1 MITLFKINEM
11 HTKLRWTFTALMMA
25 LVLMIGFTSTAACSK
40 SSTQGDRIG
49 VVVSITPLAEFVEAV
64 GGDKVGVSVMVPPGA
79 SPHAY
84 EPTPSQLIKVSN
96 ADIFVK
102 AGSGVEFELVWMDK
116 IIETNRDMLV
126 ADSSEGIELIQSVEE
141 DGHED
146 EEEHEHGG
154 LDPHIWTSPINAVRM
169 VANIYE
175 ALARIDPDNKS
186 YYEDNRDLYV
196 KELEALDT
204 DIRSQLTR
212 SGVKEFIVFHP
223 AWGYFA
229 RDYGLEEIPIE
240 VEGKEPSAE
249 DMARLIEEAQEKGIE
264 VIFVEPQ
271 FNPQSAQVI
280 ANAIGGVVVSI
291 DPLARDYA
299 ENLRKVAGKLAQLEE

>member
-1 MITLFKINEM
+1 MQMITLFKINET
-11 HTKLRWTFTALMMA
+11 HTKSRWTFTALMTA
-25 LVLMIGFTSTAACSK
+25 LVLVVVFTGIAACSK
-40 SSTQGDRIG
+40 SSVGGDRIG
-49 VVVSITPLAEFVEAV
+49 VVVSVMPLAEFVEAV
-64 GGDKVGVSVMVPPGA
+64 GGDKVSVSVMVPPGA

-84 EPTPSQLIKVSN
+84 EPTPSQLVNVSN
-96 ADIFVK
+96 AEMFVK

-116 IIETNRDMLV
+116 IIETNRDILV
-126 ADSSEGIELIQSVEE
+126 VDSSKGIELIQFAEE
-141 DGHED
+141 D
-146 EEEHEHGG
+146 EEHEHSG

-169 VANIYE
+169 VINIYE
-175 ALARIDPDNKS
+175 ALAQVDPNNKS
-186 YYEDNRDLYV
+186 YYENNRDLYIE
-196 KELEALDT
+196 ELEALDT
-204 DIRSQLTR
+204 GIRDQLAK
-212 SGVKEFIVFHP
+212 SGVEEFIVFHP

-229 RDYGLEEIPIE
+229 RDYGLKEIPIE

-249 DMARLIEEAQEKGIE
+249 NIARLIEEAQEKDIE

-299 ENLRKVAGKLAQLEE
+299 GNLRNVAGKLAQLEE